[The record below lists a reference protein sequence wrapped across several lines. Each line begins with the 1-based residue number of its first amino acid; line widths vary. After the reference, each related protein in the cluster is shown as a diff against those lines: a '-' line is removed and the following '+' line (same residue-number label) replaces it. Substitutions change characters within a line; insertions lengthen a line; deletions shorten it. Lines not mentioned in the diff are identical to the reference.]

1 MVETAIALAVAA
13 IPEGLPIVATIA
25 LARGMWR
32 MARRNALINR
42 LSAVETL
49 GSTSVIFTDKTGTL
63 TENRMTAVLIRHS
76 GREINLETD
85 SAKNRA
91 LPEDRILMECLKIG
105 VLCNN
110 ASLSSNSTSGSRDS
124 SGDPLEIALLAAGR
138 AAGIERNDLVE
149 MLPEL
154 NEEAFDADTKM
165 MATYHRQ
172 KNGIYVAV
180 KGAPESVLT
189 ACDSIMTDEGEKAF
203 NDSDRKEW
211 LEHNTELAGRGLRI
225 LAFAAKTEESVDAP
239 AYEKLTFLG
248 LIGLLDPPRKD
259 VRRSIDLCQEAGI
272 RVVMATGD
280 QAETGKNVALEV
292 GLVDSQAVEVL
303 QGIDLKNPEN
313 LSEEER
319 KHLLSVPIFARV
331 SPKQKLDLIDLH
343 QKNGSVVAMTGD
355 GVNDAPALKKADIG
369 IAMGERGTQVAKEAS
384 DMILRD
390 DAFSSIVAAIEQG
403 RIIFNNIRKFVIYL
417 LSCNVSEIL
426 IVSVAS
432 LFAVP
437 LPILPLQILFL
448 NVVTDIF
455 PALALGVG
463 EGDRSIMREAP
474 RDPEENLLTRRN
486 WADIAIHSTVMT
498 LSVLG
503 ALTLSLTWLGFRDTQ
518 VTTISFL
525 TLAFSQLW
533 HVFNMRDQH
542 SPLLVNEVS
551 RNPLI
556 WAALGLCILLLLGA
570 VYIPGLS
577 GILKITRPGPEGWLL
592 IITMSLIPLLIGQ
605 LRLIL
610 RGFSIKRG
618 VKG

>member
-1 MVETAIALAVAA
+1 MEH
-13 IPEGLPIVATIA
+13 
-25 LARGMWR
+25 
-32 MARRNALINR
+32 
-42 LSAVETL
+42 S
-49 GSTSVIFTDKTGTL
+49 SV
-63 TENRMTAVLIRHS
+63 
-76 GREINLETD
+76 
-85 SAKNRA
+85 
-91 LPEDRILMECLKIG
+91 
-105 VLCNN
+105 
-110 ASLSSNSTSGSRDS
+110 
-124 SGDPLEIALLAAGR
+124 
-138 AAGIERNDLVE
+138 
-149 MLPEL
+149 
-154 NEEAFDADTKM
+154 
-165 MATYHRQ
+165 
-172 KNGIYVAV
+172 VAV
-180 KGAPESVLT
+180 QL
-189 ACDSIMTDEGEKAF
+189 
-203 NDSDRKEW
+203 
-211 LEHNTELAGRGLRI
+211 
-225 LAFAAKTEESVDAP
+225 
-239 AYEKLTFLG
+239 
-248 LIGLLDPPRKD
+248 
-259 VRRSIDLCQEAGI
+259 
-272 RVVMATGD
+272 
-280 QAETGKNVALEV
+280 V
-292 GLVDSQAVEVL
+292 GLDEPLVL
-303 QGIDLKNPEN
+303 LWD
-313 LSEEER
+313 
-319 KHLLSVPIFARV
+319 
-331 SPKQKLDLIDLH
+331 DLIDIH

-390 DAFSSIVAAIEQG
+390 DAFSSIVTAIEQG

-426 IVSVAS
+426 IVSLAS

-463 EGDRSIMREAP
+463 EGDRGIMRKTP

-518 VTTISFL
+518 VTTISFF

-533 HVFNMRDQH
+533 HVFNMRDFR
-542 SPLLVNEVS
+542 SPLLVNEIS
-551 RNPLI
+551 RNSFI

-570 VYIPGLS
+570 VYTPGLS

-610 RGFSIKRG
+610 RGFSIKRRI
-618 VKG
+618 KG